1 MTMLRILGKATSINV
16 RKVLWTCTELDQTY
30 ELEQWGSGFRETSD
44 AAFLALNPN
53 ALVPVIVDGDFV
65 LWESN
70 SICRYL
76 ASSRNRTD
84 LLPASPAARARIE
97 QWMDWQ
103 ATELNNA
110 WRYAFMAL
118 IRKSPAHS
126 DPAAVQVSIRAWNQ
140 SMVLLDEQLAHDGG
154 FVVGQDFTLADIAL
168 GLSVHRWFSTPME
181 RPALARIETYYERLS
196 RRPGFLLHGRNGTP

>member
-1 MTMLRILGKATSINV
+1 MLRILGKATSINV
-16 RKVLWTCTELDQTY
+16 RKVLWTCAELGEPY
-30 ELEQWGSGFRETSD
+30 ELEEWGSGFRETSD

-53 ALVPVIVDGDFV
+53 ALVPVIIDDDFV

-76 ASSRNRTD
+76 ASTRNRAD
-84 LLPASPAARARIE
+84 LLPISPTARARVE

-110 WRYAFMAL
+110 WRYAFMCL

-126 DPAAVQVSIRAWNQ
+126 DPAAVQISIRDWNR
-140 SMVLLDEQLAHDGG
+140 SIALLDRQLAHCGG
-154 FVVGQDFTLADIAL
+154 FVVGHDFTLADIVI
-168 GLSVHRWFSTPME
+168 GLSIHRWYSTPME
-181 RPALARIETYYERLS
+181 RPALARVETYYERLS
-196 RRPGFLLHGRNGTP
+196 QRPGFLLHGRNGIP